1 MNASAL
7 QGVRGATMAGNA
19 GLALAGF
26 AGAVNSVQTFLNG
39 RLAGDLGSAALAA
52 AVNNGLALGALLV
65 FGAATGA
72 PARLTRAARQ
82 RRRPRWW
89 QLATAAMGAAFVIIT
104 TTLAPE
110 LGIALLTVAVVCG
123 QSAASLVLDALR
135 AERRREA
142 AVDRRARARAALAVA
157 AVALG
162 AAGGHDDVRVGLLL
176 LGVAGGVAFALQ
188 QMAVGYMTRDTG
200 EPLAGATLAVA
211 MAGARIWL
219 FALVST
225 GGTAP
230 GGWSAPP
237 LHWIGGLL
245 GAVVVSVVA
254 RVVGPQG
261 ALRLTLALVAG
272 QSVGALVLDIA
283 APVPGGALTAPAVAS
298 VLLTLLAVTIASTG
312 GASSRRAGYVDTFVP
327 SWVSDA

>member
-1 MNASAL
+1 
-7 QGVRGATMAGNA
+7 MAGYA

-52 AVNNGLALGALLV
+52 AVNNALALAALLV
-65 FGAATGA
+65 VGAATGA
-72 PARLTRAARQ
+72 PARLARAVGQ
-82 RRRPRWW
+82 GRRPRWW
-89 QLATAAMGAAFVIIT
+89 QLATAATGAAFVIIT

-110 LGIALLTVAVVCG
+110 VGIALLTVAVVCG
-123 QSAASLVLDALR
+123 QSAASLVLDALGLNAGGKR
-135 AERRREA
+135 PFTVPR
-142 AVDRRARARAALAVA
+142 VIGAALAVA

-188 QMAVGYMTRDTG
+188 QMAVGYMTRATG
-200 EPLAGATLAVA
+200 EPFAGATLAVA
-211 MAGARIWL
+211 MAGLGIWL
-219 FALVST
+219 FALAST
-225 GGTAP
+225 GGSAP
-230 GGWSAPP
+230 GDWSAPP

-272 QSVGALVLDIA
+272 QSVGALALDIA
-283 APVPGGALTAPAVAS
+283 APVPGGALTGLGVAS

-312 GASSRRAGYVDTFVP
+312 GAFGRRRSSQTEYVDT
-327 SWVSDA
+327 

>member
-1 MNASAL
+1 MDAPAIHGL
-7 QGVRGATMAGNA
+7 RRATAAGYA
-19 GLALAGF
+19 GLAMAGF

-65 FGAATGA
+65 VGAATGA
-72 PARLTRAARQ
+72 PARLASAAR
-82 RRRPRWW
+82 RGRRPRWW
-89 QLATAAMGAAFVIIT
+89 ELATAATGAAFVIIT

-110 LGIALLTVAVVCG
+110 VGIALLTVAVVCG
-123 QSAASLVLDALR
+123 QSAASLVLDGLGLNAGGKR
-135 AERRREA
+135 PFTVRR
-142 AVDRRARARAALAVA
+142 VLGAALAVV
-157 AVALG
+157 AVAVG

-188 QMAVGYMTRDTG
+188 QMAVGYMTRSTG
-200 EPLAGATLAVA
+200 EPFAGATLAVA
-211 MAGARIWL
+211 MAGLGIWL
-219 FALVST
+219 FALATT
-225 GGTAP
+225 GGSAP

-254 RVVGPQG
+254 RVVGPLG

-272 QSVGALVLDIA
+272 QSLGALALDIA
-283 APVPGGALTAPAVAS
+283 APVPGGALTGIGAGS
-298 VLLTLLAVTIASTG
+298 VLLTLVAVTIASADVKRG
-312 GASSRRAGYVDTFVP
+312 PSRAGYVDT
-327 SWVSDA
+327 

>member
-52 AVNNGLALGALLV
+52 AVNNALALGALLV

-82 RRRPRWW
+82 GRRPRWW
-89 QLATAAMGAAFVIIT
+89 QLATAALGAAFVIIT

-123 QSAASLVLDALR
+123 QSAASLVLDAFGLN
-135 AERRREA
+135 AGGRRPLT
-142 AVDRRARARAALAVA
+142 VARVLGAALAVA

-211 MAGARIWL
+211 MAGLGIWL

-312 GASSRRAGYVDTFVP
+312 GASSRGRGRM
-327 SWVSDA
+327 